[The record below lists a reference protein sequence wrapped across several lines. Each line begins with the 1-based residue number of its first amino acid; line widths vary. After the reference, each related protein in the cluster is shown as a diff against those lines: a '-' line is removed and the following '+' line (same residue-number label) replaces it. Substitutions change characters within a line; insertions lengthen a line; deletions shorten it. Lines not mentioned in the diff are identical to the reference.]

1 MTMWMTVRSKVLQRF
16 GFAPRLPP
24 APACG
29 LGIVGLPASVAQL
42 PNAEVTALLLP
53 GTLGQVVWLG
63 AMLESALRGGPVF
76 LLAENQERVD
86 NLLQQEPLHRAYTQ
100 RQLTVFVLRQ
110 DGPERIA
117 RNGVRPLLAELERV
131 GLRRTRALFVL
142 GANRWLLEGNQA
154 MTQAGLSDLQAWC
167 KRQRGPVV
175 FGFDTADCA
184 AELQRLDDAMFQH
197 LARLDLVGTRPLL
210 EIWRWRNAS
219 ALALPAHYYLW
230 HDQRRG
236 QLRCS
241 TNRTAPPAAAAE
253 SCDVVATAAAVAAQK
268 GVPQH
273 WKLVAGLG
281 EVEAALRDNT
291 AATILLLHIS
301 QISEFEALARL
312 VHRLRLTKPRT
323 LKIVVRET
331 GNKLRANHEQA
342 LRRLGANLV
351 VYREVGFSRLL
362 QTLQDIQGQSWE
374 GDINPEFE
382 RALAIFVPDAIRGYR
397 PAPDFVS
404 LVLATLDRTRGL
416 GIKHT
421 FVRLH
426 LLPHVPQTE
435 AILQCQPMRDGDLL
449 SADRTS
455 LLVFLFACDEPDVEQ
470 ALERIFKQP
479 LGQLFSSQVADS
491 SDVGIDLMLEQL
503 QEAIH
508 AGLPDCSL
516 CMALPEETLAANA
529 TCSRP
534 DLPNC
539 ELCRHPPTQP
549 PPMLDKLDTKSAR
562 TPDNPSGRCT
572 S

>member
-1 MTMWMTVRSKVLQRF
+1 MTMLMTVTSKVLQRF
-16 GFAPRLPP
+16 GFAPRPPP
-24 APACG
+24 ASPCS
-29 LGIVGLPASVAQL
+29 LGIAHLPASVAQL
-42 PNAEVTALLLP
+42 PNAEATALLLP

-63 AMLESALRGGPVF
+63 AMLESAVRGGPVF
-76 LLAENQERVD
+76 LLAENQQRVD
-86 NLLQQEPLHRAYTQ
+86 DLLQQESLHRAYAQ

-110 DGPERIA
+110 DGVERIT
-117 RNGVRPLLAELERV
+117 RNGMHPLLAELERV
-131 GLRRTRALFVL
+131 GLRRTHALFVL
-142 GANRWLLEGNQA
+142 GANRWLFEGNQA
-154 MTQAGLSDLQAWC
+154 IAQAQLSDLQAWF
-167 KRQRGPVV
+167 KRRQGPTV
-175 FGFDTADCA
+175 FGFDTTDNA
-184 AELQRLDDAMFQH
+184 AKLQRLDNALFQH
-197 LARLDLVGTRPLL
+197 LARLDLVGTRPVL
-210 EIWRWRNAS
+210 EIWRWGDGN
-219 ALALPAHYYLW
+219 ALALPARYYLW

-241 TNRTAPPAAAAE
+241 TNRAALPAAAAG
-253 SCDVVATAAAVAAQK
+253 SCDVVATATAVAAQK

-281 EVEAALRDNT
+281 EVEAALSDNT

-301 QISEFEALARL
+301 QINEFEALARL
-312 VHRLRLTKPRT
+312 VHRLRLTKPRN
-323 LKIVVRET
+323 LKIVIRET

-362 QTLQDIQGQSWE
+362 QTLQDIQGQNWE

-435 AILQCQPMRDGDLL
+435 AILQCQPMRNGDLL
-449 SADRTS
+449 SVDRTS
-455 LLVFLFACDEPDVEQ
+455 LLIFLFACDEPD
-470 ALERIFKQP
+470 AGPTLERMFKQP
-479 LGQLFSSQVADS
+479 LGQLFSSQVTDS
-491 SDVGIDLMLEQL
+491 SDAGIDLMLEQL
-503 QEAIH
+503 QEDIH

-516 CMALPEETLAANA
+516 CLALPEETLAQNA
-529 TCSRP
+529 TGSTA

-539 ELCRHPPTQP
+539 ELCRHPPSQP
-549 PPMLDKLDTKSAR
+549 HRL
-562 TPDNPSGRCT
+562 PDGLGVIALQALRNQPDGGAP
-572 S
+572 